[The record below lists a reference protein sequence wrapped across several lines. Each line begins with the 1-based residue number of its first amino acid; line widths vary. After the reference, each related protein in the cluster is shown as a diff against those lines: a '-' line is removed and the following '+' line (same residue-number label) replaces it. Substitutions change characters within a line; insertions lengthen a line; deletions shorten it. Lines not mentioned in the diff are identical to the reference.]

1 MRLNRIKI
9 VFCLFALMLC
19 ISSISCD
26 DDVAAVTEET
36 TASVEETT
44 EETAAHEAAVAAQV
58 AEQEAVAKAAEE
70 EAAAQA
76 AAEQEA
82 AAAAAEQEAVAAKG
96 ATAVGSKFQ
105 KVIDKLK
112 MKGVTNIKK
121 VVTVGVS
128 GWGATAGVG
137 WAMKKLGKDPKK
149 ILKKN

>member
-70 EAAAQA
+70 EAVAQ
-76 AAEQEA
+76 
-82 AAAAAEQEAVAAKG
+82 AAAEQEAVAAKG